1 MNLLEAIDDP
11 HLFRPGSRTGRRGVP
26 GSHSLPPFLRTSSMR
41 TRRPSTATAPAALRR
56 PQEPFREA
64 WLVIGRRGG
73 KSFVLAL
80 LAVFL
85 AAFKDYASYL
95 APGERATVL
104 VIAADRKQARTIM
117 RYAHALLTGVPML
130 ARMIERET
138 ADAFDL
144 TNSTTIEVATASFR
158 SVRGYTLAAGICDEL
173 AFWRSEDAANP
184 DYEVLAAL
192 RPAMATIPGSL
203 LLCASS
209 PYARRG
215 ALWETYSRHFGK
227 TGPVLVWKAPTRTM
241 NPTVPASFIEA
252 EYEKDPACGWR

>member
-11 HLFRPGSRTGRRGVP
+11 RLFQPWLKDRETWRAWLAFIAALFAHKLDEDAATIYRDCTGR
-26 GSHSLPPFLRTSSMR
+26 TE
-41 TRRPSTATAPAALRR
+41 APA
-56 PQEPFREA
+56 EPFREA

-85 AAFKDYASYL
+85 AAFKDYSSYL

-130 ARMIERET
+130 ARMVERET

-144 TNSTTIEVATASFR
+144 IEQHHD
-158 SVRGYTLAAGICDEL
+158 RGCDGIVSECARLHAGGGHL
-173 AFWRSEDAANP
+173 
-184 DYEVLAAL
+184 
-192 RPAMATIPGSL
+192 
-203 LLCASS
+203 
-209 PYARRG
+209 
-215 ALWETYSRHFGK
+215 
-227 TGPVLVWKAPTRTM
+227 
-241 NPTVPASFIEA
+241 
-252 EYEKDPACGWR
+252 